1 MDVIGRRYV
10 LITSGSS
17 GVDTDNKNCILNY
30 FNPTTK
36 KNDAKAKEKK
46 YLAQIGTHLVK
57 WRSMSRRKKFST
69 QKKKF
74 TKIKVSAW
82 TTLSHLHF

>member
-1 MDVIGRRYV
+1 M

>member
-1 MDVIGRRYV
+1 M

-17 GVDTDNKNCILNY
+17 GVDADNKNCILNS

-36 KNDAKAKEKK
+36 KNDAKGKEKK
-46 YLAQIGTHLVK
+46 YLNQIGTHLVK

-69 QKKKF
+69 QKKKNSL
-74 TKIKVSAW
+74 KEK
-82 TTLSHLHF
+82 

>member
-1 MDVIGRRYV
+1 M
-10 LITSGSS
+10 LITSGSL

-46 YLAQIGTHLVK
+46 YLVQIGTHLVK

-69 QKKKF
+69 QKKK
-74 TKIKVSAW
+74 KI
-82 TTLSHLHF
+82 H